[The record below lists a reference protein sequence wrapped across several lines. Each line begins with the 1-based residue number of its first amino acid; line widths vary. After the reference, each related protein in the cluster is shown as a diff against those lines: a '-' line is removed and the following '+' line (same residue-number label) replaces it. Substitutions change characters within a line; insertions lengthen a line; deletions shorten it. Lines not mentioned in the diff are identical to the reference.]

1 MYFANTDKGDE
12 CLMRIVAGKYGSR
25 PLKACKGDT
34 TRPTADKVK
43 GAIFSSLGGSFDSGK
58 MLDCYSGTG
67 NMALEALSRGM
78 KFATMVEKDRM
89 ALNVIRENVRSLQEK
104 NCEIISGNIF
114 SVIHRLKEVYDLVY
128 IDPPY
133 KEEKNVE
140 LIEKLDQLSL
150 INTNGMVVVESLAQQ
165 TFPEQIATLVKQK
178 EKVYG
183 ITKITYYRKQEK
195 E

>member
-1 MYFANTDKGDE
+1 
-12 CLMRIVAGKYGSR
+12 MRIVAGKYGSR
-25 PLKACKGDT
+25 PLKSCKGDT

-43 GAIFSSLGGSFDSGK
+43 GAVFSSLGDSFDSGR

-89 ALNVIRENVRSLQEK
+89 ALNVIRENVKSLQEK
-104 NCEIISGNIF
+104 NCEIISGSIF
-114 SVIHRLKEVYDLVY
+114 SVMNRLKEAYDLVY

-165 TFPEQIATLVKQK
+165 TFPEQIATLSKQK

-183 ITKITYYRKQEK
+183 LPRSHIIESRNNNENSSLLWNI
-195 E
+195 

>member
-1 MYFANTDKGDE
+1 
-12 CLMRIVAGKYGSR
+12 MRIVAGKYGSR

-89 ALNVIRENVRSLQEK
+89 ALNVIRENVRFLQEK

-114 SVIHRLKEVYDLVY
+114 SVIHRLKEAYDLVY

>member
-1 MYFANTDKGDE
+1 
-12 CLMRIVAGKYGSR
+12 MRIVAGKYGSR
-25 PLKACKGDT
+25 PLKSCKGDT

-43 GAIFSSLGGSFDSGK
+43 GAVFSSLGGSFDSGR

-78 KFATMVEKDRM
+78 KFATMVEKDHM
-89 ALNVIRENVRSLQEK
+89 ALNVIRENVKSLQEK
-104 NCEIISGNIF
+104 NCEIISGSIF
-114 SVIHRLKEVYDLVY
+114 SVMNRLKEAYDLVY

-165 TFPEQIATLVKQK
+165 TFPEQIATLSKQK

-183 ITKITYYRKQEK
+183 ITKITYYRKQEQQ
-195 E
+195 

>member
-1 MYFANTDKGDE
+1 
-12 CLMRIVAGKYGSR
+12 MRIVAGKYGSR
-25 PLKACKGDT
+25 PLKSCKGDT

-43 GAIFSSLGGSFDSGK
+43 GAVFSSLGGSFDSGR

-89 ALNVIRENVRSLQEK
+89 ALNVIRENVKSLQEK
-104 NCEIISGNIF
+104 NCEIISGSIF
-114 SVIHRLKEVYDLVY
+114 SVMNRLKEAYDLVY

-150 INTNGMVVVESLAQQ
+150 INTKWNGRSGKFGS
-165 TFPEQIATLVKQK
+165 TNISRTDRNTIK
-178 EKVYG
+178 
-183 ITKITYYRKQEK
+183 TKRKSVWYYQDHIL
-195 E
+195 

>member
-1 MYFANTDKGDE
+1 MPNAYGCQE
-12 CLMRIVAGKYGSR
+12 IIGSR
-25 PLKACKGDT
+25 PLKSCKGDT

-43 GAIFSSLGGSFDSGK
+43 GAVFSSLGGSFDSGR

-89 ALNVIRENVRSLQEK
+89 ALNVIRENVKSLQEK
-104 NCEIISGNIF
+104 NCEIISGSIF
-114 SVIHRLKEVYDLVY
+114 SVMNRLKEAYDLVY

-140 LIEKLDQLSL
+140 LIEKLIVIFDKYKWNGRSGKFGLNKHFQNRSQHYQNKKKKCMVLPRSHIIESRNNNENSSL
-150 INTNGMVVVESLAQQ
+150 LWNI
-165 TFPEQIATLVKQK
+165 
-178 EKVYG
+178 
-183 ITKITYYRKQEK
+183 
-195 E
+195 

>member
-1 MYFANTDKGDE
+1 
-12 CLMRIVAGKYGSR
+12 MRIVAGKYGSR
-25 PLKACKGDT
+25 PLKSCKGDT

-43 GAIFSSLGGSFDSGK
+43 GAVFSSLGGSFDFGR

-89 ALNVIRENVRSLQEK
+89 ALNVIRENVKSLQEK
-104 NCEIISGNIF
+104 NCEIISGSIF
-114 SVIHRLKEVYDLVY
+114 SVMNRLKEAYDLVY

-140 LIEKLDQLSL
+140 LIEKLDKLSL

-165 TFPEQIATLVKQK
+165 TFPEQIATLSKQK

-183 ITKITYYRKQEK
+183 ITKITYYRKQEQQ
-195 E
+195 

>member
-1 MYFANTDKGDE
+1 
-12 CLMRIVAGKYGSR
+12 
-25 PLKACKGDT
+25 
-34 TRPTADKVK
+34 
-43 GAIFSSLGGSFDSGK
+43 
-58 MLDCYSGTG
+58 
-67 NMALEALSRGM
+67 M

-89 ALNVIRENVRSLQEK
+89 ALNIIRENVKSLQEK
-104 NCEIISGNIF
+104 NCEIISGSIF
-114 SVIHRLKEVYDLVY
+114 SVMNRLKEAYDLVY

-165 TFPEQIATLVKQK
+165 TFPEQIATLSKQK

-183 ITKITYYRKQEK
+183 ITKITYYRKQEQQ
-195 E
+195 

>member
-1 MYFANTDKGDE
+1 
-12 CLMRIVAGKYGSR
+12 MRIVAGKYGSR
-25 PLKACKGDT
+25 PLKSCKGDT

-43 GAIFSSLGGSFDSGK
+43 GAVFSSLGGSFDSGR

-89 ALNVIRENVRSLQEK
+89 ALNVIRENVKSLQEK
-104 NCEIISGNIF
+104 NCEIISGSIF
-114 SVIHRLKEVYDLVY
+114 SVMNRLKEAYDLVY

-140 LIEKLDQLSL
+140 LIEKLHQ
-150 INTNGMVVVESLAQQ
+150 
-165 TFPEQIATLVKQK
+165 
-178 EKVYG
+178 
-183 ITKITYYRKQEK
+183 
-195 E
+195 